1 MKYAKVDKA
10 SRKERAEALL
20 KLVGLEGK
28 ENNKAL
34 QLSGGEMQRV
44 AVARAL
50 ANNPKYILA
59 DEPTGNLDIEN
70 RDKIMDLLKT
80 INEKNGSTIIMVTHD
95 EELLKYA
102 DRVINL

>member
-1 MKYAKVDKA
+1 
-10 SRKERAEALL
+10 
-20 KLVGLEGK
+20 
-28 ENNKAL
+28 
-34 QLSGGEMQRV
+34 MQRV

-95 EELLKYA
+95 EELLKYS

>member
-1 MKYAKVDKA
+1 
-10 SRKERAEALL
+10 
-20 KLVGLEGK
+20 
-28 ENNKAL
+28 
-34 QLSGGEMQRV
+34 MQRV